1 VEQAMSVRK
10 LASGVLAALALL
22 GSAAIVDAKDPINV
36 VDPFEFDPD
45 FRWFEPVYDLDLLDM
60 KPEKRAST
68 GWFATYDRL
77 NLYAGRPDVFKP
89 DTGENRLDGGWGN
102 RYQIG
107 FMLPGEK
114 HGWLFN
120 WTKLNVFAADTVK
133 QERLNRYIPPVE
145 GDDTADYPPLT
156 QPFGFPVRLSEANN
170 LGSNFR
176 FYNLGETQNVFQ
188 YQSYELNKTWRMTPY
203 HYGGIVEPLIGI
215 RYMKLRDVN
224 AFNDYTS
231 SIYPPLIDPP
241 LEPEFEQ
248 LTTQKDI
255 TLNEMFGGQ
264 IGFRYFKPH
273 NRYVLSTDF
282 RAFFGGNWQSS
293 KFQTITE
300 FTEYDG
306 IGVDSEVTSMSTVAT
321 NPIYTRNSE
330 FYYGYDVRAELSYQ
344 LTRMF
349 SVRAGMQAIQI
360 GRGLWRGGEGRPN
373 TLAGGAKDQGL
384 FMFGATFGMN
394 FNH

>member
-1 VEQAMSVRK
+1 MSVRK

-176 FYNLGETQNVFQ
+176 FYNLCPNQ
-188 YQSYELNKTWRMTPY
+188 
-203 HYGGIVEPLIGI
+203 PL
-215 RYMKLRDVN
+215 
-224 AFNDYTS
+224 
-231 SIYPPLIDPP
+231 
-241 LEPEFEQ
+241 
-248 LTTQKDI
+248 
-255 TLNEMFGGQ
+255 
-264 IGFRYFKPH
+264 H
-273 NRYVLSTDF
+273 
-282 RAFFGGNWQSS
+282 
-293 KFQTITE
+293 
-300 FTEYDG
+300 
-306 IGVDSEVTSMSTVAT
+306 
-321 NPIYTRNSE
+321 
-330 FYYGYDVRAELSYQ
+330 
-344 LTRMF
+344 
-349 SVRAGMQAIQI
+349 
-360 GRGLWRGGEGRPN
+360 
-373 TLAGGAKDQGL
+373 
-384 FMFGATFGMN
+384 
-394 FNH
+394 

>member
-1 VEQAMSVRK
+1 MGGFDPQKPIQLAVRK
-10 LASGVLAALALL
+10 PYHCLIGHATQ
-22 GSAAIVDAKDPINV
+22 IEQIDYRRD
-36 VDPFEFDPD
+36 
-45 FRWFEPVYDLDLLDM
+45 
-60 KPEKRAST
+60 ST
-68 GWFATYDRL
+68 GVFVEIRKRSQVGRL
-77 NLYAGRPDVFKP
+77 TDA
-89 DTGENRLDGGWGN
+89 
-102 RYQIG
+102 QIG
-107 FMLPGEK
+107 FLEHFSAQSP
-114 HGWLFN
+114 
-120 WTKLNVFAADTVK
+120 LNG
-133 QERLNRYIPPVE
+133 LIP
-145 GDDTADYPPLT
+145 
-156 QPFGFPVRLSEANN
+156 
-170 LGSNFR
+170 
-176 FYNLGETQNVFQ
+176 
-188 YQSYELNKTWRMTPY
+188 
-203 HYGGIVEPLIGI
+203 
-215 RYMKLRDVN
+215 
-224 AFNDYTS
+224 
-231 SIYPPLIDPP
+231 IDPP

>member
-1 VEQAMSVRK
+1 MSVRK

-156 QPFGFPVRLSEANN
+156 PPFGFPVRLSEANN

>member
-1 VEQAMSVRK
+1 MSVRK

>member
-1 VEQAMSVRK
+1 MSVRK

-77 NLYAGRPDVFKP
+77 NLYAGRPDIDKP
-89 DTGENRLDGGWGN
+89 DLGENRLDGGWGN
-102 RYQIG
+102 RYQVG

-120 WTKLNVFAADTVK
+120 WTKLNVFAADTVV
-133 QERLNRYIPPVE
+133 QERLNRYIEPAE
-145 GDDTADYPPLT
+145 GDDPPDYPPLT

-176 FYNLGETQNVFQ
+176 FYNVGETTNVFQ

-203 HYGGIVEPLIGI
+203 HYGGIVEPLVGL

-224 AFNDYTS
+224 AFNSYNS
-231 SIYPPLIDPP
+231 SIYPPPPPDPVA
-241 LEPEFEQ
+241 EPFEEF
-248 LTTQKDI
+248 LNTQKDI

-264 IGFRYFKPH
+264 LGFRYFKPH

-293 KFQTITE
+293 KFQRIQEYTQYDDTGVGAEVINMSVTE
-300 FTEYDG
+300 DP
-306 IGVDSEVTSMSTVAT
+306 A
-321 NPIYTRNSE
+321 IYAKNSE

-349 SVRAGMQAIQI
+349 SVRAGMQAIQF
-360 GRGLWRGGEGRPN
+360 GRGLWRGGQGN
-373 TLAGGAKDQGL
+373 QQGLAGGDKDQGL

>member
-1 VEQAMSVRK
+1 MSVRK

-22 GSAAIVDAKDPINV
+22 GGTISADAKDPIRV

-60 KPEKRAST
+60 KPEKRAHT

-102 RYQIG
+102 RYELG

-114 HGWLFN
+114 HGWMFN
-120 WTKLNVFAADTVK
+120 WTKMNVFAADTFQ
-133 QERLNRYIPPVE
+133 QERVNRFIPPA
-145 GDDTADYPPLT
+145 DDGAAADYPPLT

-176 FYNLGETQNVFQ
+176 FYNVGETQNVFK

-203 HYGGIVEPLIGI
+203 HYGGIIEPLVGL
-215 RYMKLRDVN
+215 RYMKLRDIN
-224 AFNDYTS
+224 AFNNYTS
-231 SIYPPLIDPP
+231 SIYPPPPPEPVPDPI
-241 LEPEFEQ
+241 EEQ
-248 LTTQKDI
+248 LITQKDI
-255 TLNEMFGGQ
+255 TLNDMFGGQ

-273 NRYVLSTDF
+273 DRFVLSTDF

-293 KFQTITE
+293 KFQTISEYTQYDDVGVDAEVINMATE
-300 FTEYDG
+300 QSPAIFTE
-306 IGVDSEVTSMSTVAT
+306 
-321 NPIYTRNSE
+321 NSE
-330 FYYGYDVRAELSYQ
+330 FYFGYDVRAELSYQ
-344 LTRMF
+344 VTKMF

-360 GRGLWRGGEGRPN
+360 GRGVWRGGQGRPG
-373 TLAGGAKDQGL
+373 TLAGGDKDQGL